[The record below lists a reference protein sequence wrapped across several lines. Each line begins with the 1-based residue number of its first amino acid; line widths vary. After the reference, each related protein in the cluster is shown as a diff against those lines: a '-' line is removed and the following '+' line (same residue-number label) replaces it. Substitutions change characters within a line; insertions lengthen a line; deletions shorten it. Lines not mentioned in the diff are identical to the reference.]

1 MLRFS
6 SALTSI
12 LMKPMQ
18 LWGVYHLNPSCKR
31 NQTPRIVCDSEA
43 FAEKARERFPS
54 CVIAPYDP
62 QKGDNNRGT
71 VPEMLE

>member
-1 MLRFS
+1 
-6 SALTSI
+6 
-12 LMKPMQ
+12 MQ
-18 LWGVYHLNPSCKR
+18 LWGVYHLNPSGKR
-31 NQTPRIVCDSEA
+31 NWTPRVVCGSEA

-62 QKGDNNRGT
+62 QKGEINLGA